1 MSPIRVLVVDD
12 SPIVCAA
19 LKRLLERDPEI
30 HVVATALDA
39 QSALRAVSV
48 HEPDIATVDLNMPGR
63 DGVDFI
69 GELMHARPTPVLVV
83 TADAKQPDAFEAL
96 RSGALDVVGKPTV
109 FGSEAGEE
117 FCNRV
122 KRLAGTPVIRRV

>member
-69 GELMHARPTPVLVV
+69 GE
-83 TADAKQPDAFEAL
+83 
-96 RSGALDVVGKPTV
+96 
-109 FGSEAGEE
+109 
-117 FCNRV
+117 
-122 KRLAGTPVIRRV
+122 